1 MRLVTLISAIWGW
14 QVWIIFLY
22 SIKLKAFFTLTVSTC
37 ILPFALL
44 AFVNYTAAELLAAPY
59 TPDIHKLQMDIAE
72 CTEVRRAAGD
82 ALPVVPGNTHIN
94 KVMYPAA
101 PNFTMWNYIIQVKL
115 LLLRKNILCYVHH
128 DQDILLLTRSGL
140 YSIRMNQIIE
150 AEKIDP
156 QYMTVRQ
163 F

>member
-1 MRLVTLISAIWGW
+1 MLNGARFLPLQTLTYTIDLQFVYPFTCALPCGIGIIG
-14 QVWIIFLY
+14 IIFLY
-22 SIKLKAFFTLTVSTC
+22 SIKLKEFFTLTVSTY

-115 LLLRKNILCYVHH
+115 LLLRKSKL
-128 DQDILLLTRSGL
+128 S
-140 YSIRMNQIIE
+140 
-150 AEKIDP
+150 
-156 QYMTVRQ
+156 
-163 F
+163 

>member
-1 MRLVTLISAIWGW
+1 M
-14 QVWIIFLY
+14 
-22 SIKLKAFFTLTVSTC
+22 
-37 ILPFALL
+37 
-44 AFVNYTAAELLAAPY
+44 NYTAAELLAAPS

-101 PNFTMWNYIIQVKL
+101 PNFTMWNYIIQVK
-115 LLLRKNILCYVHH
+115 NITSDILCYVHH
-128 DQDILLLTRSGL
+128 DQDILLLNRSGL
-140 YSIRMNQIIE
+140 YSIRTNQIIE

-156 QYMTVRQ
+156 QYMTV
-163 F
+163 

>member
-1 MRLVTLISAIWGW
+1 MVNGARFLPLQTLTYTIDLQFVYPFTCALTCGIGI
-14 QVWIIFLY
+14 IIFLY

-44 AFVNYTAAELLAAPY
+44 AFVNLTAAELLAAPY

-115 LLLRKNILCYVHH
+115 LLLRKKHFMLCA
-128 DQDILLLTRSGL
+128 S
-140 YSIRMNQIIE
+140 
-150 AEKIDP
+150 
-156 QYMTVRQ
+156 
-163 F
+163 

>member
-1 MRLVTLISAIWGW
+1 MCFSFQYCHTFFVKVS
-14 QVWIIFLY
+14 
-22 SIKLKAFFTLTVSTC
+22 SIEHFFTLIESIC

-44 AFVNYTAAELLAAPY
+44 AFVNYTAAELLAAPS

-101 PNFTMWNYIIQVKL
+101 PNFTMWNYIIQVNL
-115 LLLRKNILCYVHH
+115 
-128 DQDILLLTRSGL
+128 D
-140 YSIRMNQIIE
+140 
-150 AEKIDP
+150 
-156 QYMTVRQ
+156 

>member
-1 MRLVTLISAIWGW
+1 MRLVTLVSAIWGW

-115 LLLRKNILCYVHH
+115 
-128 DQDILLLTRSGL
+128 
-140 YSIRMNQIIE
+140 
-150 AEKIDP
+150 
-156 QYMTVRQ
+156 
-163 F
+163 